1 MVNIRMIQMT
11 NTQKGIGEVE
21 EVIARFLQTANERQ
35 RKDLLVLKYALYSLK
50 MKENLRLDRERY
62 L

>member
-1 MVNIRMIQMT
+1 MT

>member
-1 MVNIRMIQMT
+1 MT
-11 NTQKGIGEVE
+11 NIQKGIGEVE
-21 EVIARFLQTANERQ
+21 EVIARFLQTANEQQ

>member
-1 MVNIRMIQMT
+1 MIQMT

-21 EVIARFLQTANERQ
+21 EVIARFLQTANEKQ
-35 RKDLLVLKYALYSLK
+35 RKDLLVLKSALYSLK

>member
-1 MVNIRMIQMT
+1 MIQMT

-21 EVIARFLQTANERQ
+21 EVIARFLQTANEKQ